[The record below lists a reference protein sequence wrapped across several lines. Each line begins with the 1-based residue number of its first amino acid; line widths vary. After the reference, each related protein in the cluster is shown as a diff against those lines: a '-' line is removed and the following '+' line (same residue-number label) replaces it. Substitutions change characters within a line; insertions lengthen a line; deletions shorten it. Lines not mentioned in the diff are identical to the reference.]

1 MADADSPSFEE
12 GCVVA
17 FLLREL
23 GEPAGILFESVQA
36 ADSKQGDDLSAQ
48 VER

>member
-12 GCVVA
+12 ECVVA

-23 GEPAGILFESVQA
+23 GEPGIRFESEQA